1 MGLEKIVPTIS
12 LIAVLILVLPAFLR
26 SNSKLK
32 QFLTNLSIWAIIV
45 LAVMVVSYLILKW
58 KKLI

>member
-1 MGLEKIVPTIS
+1 MRLQEIVPTIF

-32 QFLTNLSIWAIIV
+32 QFLKNLSIWAIII
-45 LAVMVVSYLILKW
+45 LAVILVSYLIF
-58 KKLI
+58 

>member
-1 MGLEKIVPTIS
+1 MGFQEIVPAIS
-12 LIAVLILVLPAFLR
+12 LIAVLILVLPAFLK

-45 LAVMVVSYLILKW
+45 LVVMVVSYLVFK
-58 KKLI
+58 

>member
-1 MGLEKIVPTIS
+1 MGLEETVPAIS

-32 QFLTNLSIWAIIV
+32 QFLTNLSIWAIII
-45 LAVMVVSYLILKW
+45 LAVMIVSYLVLK
-58 KKLI
+58 

>member
-1 MGLEKIVPTIS
+1 MNWEQIVPAIS

-26 SNSKLK
+26 ANSKLK

-45 LAVMVVSYLILKW
+45 IVVMIVLYFI
-58 KKLI
+58 I

>member
-1 MGLEKIVPTIS
+1 MGLEKIVPAIF
-12 LIAVLILVLPAFLR
+12 LIAVLILVLPSFLR

-45 LAVMVVSYLILKW
+45 LSVMLVSYLVIK
-58 KKLI
+58 

>member
-1 MGLEKIVPTIS
+1 MGLEEVVPAIS

-45 LAVMVVSYLILKW
+45 LGVMIVSYFIFQ
-58 KKLI
+58 

>member
-1 MGLEKIVPTIS
+1 MELQEIVPAIS

-45 LAVMVVSYLILKW
+45 LVVMIVSFFILK
-58 KKLI
+58 

>member
-1 MGLEKIVPTIS
+1 MGFEEIIPAIS

-32 QFLTNLSIWAIIV
+32 LFLTNLSIWAIII
-45 LAVMVVSYLILKW
+45 LTVMIVSYLVLK
-58 KKLI
+58 

>member
-1 MGLEKIVPTIS
+1 MGLEEIVPEIS
-12 LIAVLILVLPAFLR
+12 LIAVLILVLPSFLR

-45 LAVMVVSYLILKW
+45 LAVMLVSYLVIK
-58 KKLI
+58 

>member
-1 MGLEKIVPTIS
+1 MNFDQLVPAIS

-26 SNSKLK
+26 TNSKLK

-45 LAVMVVSYLILKW
+45 IVVMIVLYFI
-58 KKLI
+58 I

>member
-1 MGLEKIVPTIS
+1 MELEQIIPAIS

-26 SNSKLK
+26 TNSKLK

-45 LAVMVVSYLILKW
+45 IVVMVVLYFIT
-58 KKLI
+58 

>member
-1 MGLEKIVPTIS
+1 MELEKIVPAIS

-45 LAVMVVSYLILKW
+45 LAVMVVSYLIFKW